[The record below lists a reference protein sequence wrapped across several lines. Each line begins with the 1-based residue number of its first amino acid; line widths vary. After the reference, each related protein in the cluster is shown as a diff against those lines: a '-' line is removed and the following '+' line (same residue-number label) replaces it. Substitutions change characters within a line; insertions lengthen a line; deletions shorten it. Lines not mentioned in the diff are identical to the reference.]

1 MLIEKI
7 KLNKK
12 NDLGNNK
19 EEIKEFL
26 SNEIVSRYYYQEGRI
41 IDELKHDKDI
51 DEALRLFKNM
61 NEYHYLLN
69 PNK

>member
-1 MLIEKI
+1 M
-7 KLNKK
+7 
-12 NDLGNNK
+12 GNNK

-41 IDELKHDKDI
+41 IDRLKHDKDI

-61 NEYHYLLN
+61 NEYDSLL
-69 PNK
+69 K

>member
-1 MLIEKI
+1 MIEKI
-7 KLNKK
+7 KLNKE

-41 IDELKHDKDI
+41 IDRLKHDKDI

-61 NEYHYLLN
+61 EEYHSLLK